1 MTTRTIEI
9 KANLHPGQVTVHQAA
24 ARFKVLAAGRR
35 WGKTR
40 LGVLECLDVAAHG
53 GRAWWVAPSYKV
65 SEVGWRPL
73 KRMANMIGAEVRKVD
88 RLVIMPGGGEVG
100 VRSADNP
107 DSLRGE
113 GLDYLVMDECAF
125 VHEDAWTQ
133 ALRPALSD
141 RKGRAL
147 FIGTPKGRNWFWR
160 MFVQGQSG
168 DNDTISWQ
176 RPTIENP
183 HIDPAEIEAA
193 RQQLPERIFQQEY
206 MATFLDDAGGV
217 FRGVMECAT
226 SKALDKPEPGRQ
238 YIGGVDVAAL
248 TDFTVLSVFDV
259 QARKQVYL
267 DRFNRVDYPVL
278 WDRLEASYKLFGLQ
292 NMIVEAN
299 SIGEPTINELRRRG
313 LSIQPFTTTQ
323 ATKDAIIRD
332 LQSAFEQRQIAI
344 LPDPVQVG
352 ELQAFEMERT
362 ASGLFRYSA
371 PDGMHDDTVMALAL
385 ANSGLTNRVQVIANP
400 FYD

>member
-1 MTTRTIEI
+1 MPQIAI
-9 KANLHPGQVTVHQAA
+9 AAKLHPGQQAVHAER

-40 LGVLECLDVAAHG
+40 LGVLECLDVAARG

-73 KRMANMIGAEVRKVD
+73 KRMASMIGAEVRKVD
-88 RLVIMPGGGEVG
+88 RLVAFPGGGEVA

-141 RKGRAL
+141 KKGKAL

-160 MFVQGQSG
+160 LYVQGQAG
-168 DNDTISWQ
+168 DNDTVSWQ

-183 HIDPAEIEAA
+183 HIDPDEIEAA
-193 RQQLPERIFQQEY
+193 RQQLPERIFSQEY
-206 MATFLDDAGGV
+206 LAMFLEDAGGV

-226 SKALDKPEPGRQ
+226 SKPLDKPEAGRQ
-238 YIGGVDVAAL
+238 YIGGVDTAAL
-248 TDFTVLSVFDV
+248 TDFTVLSVMDV
-259 QARKQVYL
+259 QSRRQVYI

-278 WDRLEASYKLFGLQ
+278 WDRLEAGYKRFGLQ
-292 NMIVEAN
+292 NLIVEAN

-313 LSIQPFTTTQ
+313 LSVQPFTTTQ

-332 LQSAFEQRQIAI
+332 LQSAFEQRTIEI

-371 PDGMHDDTVMALAL
+371 PSGLHDDCVMALAI
-385 ANSGLTNRVQVIANP
+385 NYSGLARRIQTIANP